1 MSLYSISGI
10 GCQCN
15 QDSYFGEV
23 SIGRRTKAQRQEKKK
38 ARRYGENCKGRTATK
53 FFPALVIG
61 RKAFLTLLNINIHKI
76 GTRTVISFRNPE
88 ARKKILEKW
97 CKFGGNAAQFKKT
110 IAKIEAR
117 LKRKGKISYI
127 GEPVT
132 AATLIATALPI
143 ITAMLPILKQ
153 FAPEGS
159 KGADLLEAGSGVLEA
174 LPSGQDETVNGLGSV
189 TDVKTLPEVVIVAP
203 KRYKSIWL
211 LAAFG
216 GGFLMSKLIK

>member
-10 GCQCN
+10 GCNCQD
-15 QDSYFGEV
+15 DSYFGEV

-38 ARRYGENCKGRTATK
+38 ARRYGEDCKGRTATK
-53 FFPALVIG
+53 YFPVLVAG
-61 RKAFLTLLNINIHKI
+61 RKAFLTILSLNIRKI
-76 GTRTVISFRNPE
+76 GTRTVIAFRKPE
-88 ARKKILEKW
+88 ARKRILEQW
-97 CKFGGNAAQFKKT
+97 CKLGGNAAQFKKT

-117 LKRKGKISYI
+117 LKRKGKINGI
-127 GEPVT
+127 GVVET
-132 AATLIATALPI
+132 TIIATALPI

-159 KGADLLEAGSGVLEA
+159 KAAEILEAAPGVLEA
-174 LPSGQDETVNGLGSV
+174 LPGGEETVSGLGSV

-203 KRYKSIWL
+203 KRYKAIWL

>member
-10 GCQCN
+10 GCNCQD
-15 QDSYFGEV
+15 DSYFGEV

-38 ARRYGENCKGRTATK
+38 ARRYGEDCKGRTAAK
-53 FFPALVIG
+53 YFPVLVAG
-61 RKAFLTLLNINIHKI
+61 RKAFLTLLSLNIHNM
-76 GTRTVISFRNPE
+76 GTHAVLAFRNPTG
-88 ARKKILEKW
+88 RLRMLVKW

-132 AATLIATALPI
+132 ATTLIATALPI
-143 ITAMLPILKQ
+143 ITAMIPILKQ

-159 KGADLLEAGSGVLEA
+159 KAAEILEAAPGVLEA
-174 LPSGQDETVNGLGSV
+174 LPSGEENVSGLGSV

-203 KRYKSIWL
+203 KRYKAIWL

>member
-10 GCQCN
+10 GCNCQD
-15 QDSYFGEV
+15 DSYFGEV

-38 ARRYGENCKGRTATK
+38 ARRYGEDCKGRTATK
-53 FFPALVIG
+53 YFPVLVAG
-61 RKAFLTLLNINIHKI
+61 RKAFLTILSLNIRKI
-76 GTRTVISFRNPE
+76 GTRTVIAFRKPE

-97 CKFGGNAAQFKKT
+97 CKLGGNAAQFKRT
-110 IAKIEAR
+110 IAKIESR
-117 LKRKGKISYI
+117 LKRKGKINGI
-127 GEPVT
+127 GVVET
-132 AATLIATALPI
+132 TIIATALPI

-159 KGADLLEAGSGVLEA
+159 KAAEILEAAPGVLEA
-174 LPSGQDETVNGLGSV
+174 LPGGEETVNGLGSV

-203 KRYKSIWL
+203 KRYKAIWL

>member
-23 SIGRRTKAQRQEKKK
+23 SIGRRTKAQKQQKKN

-53 FFPALVIG
+53 YFPVLVAG
-61 RKAFLTLLNINIHKI
+61 RKAFLTLLSLNIHKM
-76 GTRTVISFRNPE
+76 GTHAVLAFRNPKG
-88 ARKKILEKW
+88 RLKILEKW

-127 GEPVT
+127 GEPT
-132 AATLIATALPI
+132 TTTTLVATALPI
-143 ITAMLPILKQ
+143 ITAMIPILKQ
-153 FAPEGS
+153 FAPQGS
-159 KGADLLEAGSGVLEA
+159 KAAEILEAAPGVLEA
-174 LPSGQDETVNGLGSV
+174 LPSGQDETVNGLG
-189 TDVKTLPEVVIVAP
+189 
-203 KRYKSIWL
+203 
-211 LAAFG
+211 
-216 GGFLMSKLIK
+216 